1 MPTVKYMTALVALSI
16 PLAVACGG
24 GQSEVNDPSSK
35 QETEQPA
42 APEPKPAK
50 PAAEESAGEPAESG
64 TPMRNAQDIIT
75 APDVVFMFS
84 FNDSEPMQVAEKTCA
99 EKSGDDPKKN
109 ADCMAAARKKF
120 KADVFQFKQD
130 DDGSWVWLTMRKKGN
145 TLQTLQ
151 KTQVEFTDVT
161 EKSITIKPVGKNK
174 SMKEVVLEVPNDS
187 QIVVTDPKHG
197 KLVYTAKI
205 GIVGAQER

>member
-1 MPTVKYMTALVALSI
+1 MPTVKFMTALVILSI

-24 GQSEVNDPSSK
+24 GQSDAKDPSAEQEAAAASK
-35 QETEQPA
+35 
-42 APEPKPAK
+42 PEPKPAE
-50 PAAEESAGEPAESG
+50 PAAEEPAEEPKSDVPKR
-64 TPMRNAQDIIT
+64 TAQDIIT

-84 FNDSEPMQVAEKTCA
+84 FNDSEPMQVAEKACA

-120 KADVFQFKQD
+120 NADVFQFKQE
-130 DDGSWVWLTMRKKGN
+130 DDGDWVWLTMRKKGN
-145 TLQTLQ
+145 ALQTLQ
-151 KTQVEFTDVT
+151 KTEIEFTNVT
-161 EKSITIKPVGKNK
+161 ETSVTLKPVGKNK